1 LTQKRTPTAV
11 ILRLAKMS
19 DASSVAGVTVRAVTE
34 ENIELARA
42 VTDRNGLAQF
52 AKDSLFPKSRDPRA
66 KDAHLFIAD
75 TATGPALQFV
85 EGTSYP
91 SGSSYAASGRRP
103 RVEIITDRNLYRPS
117 QTVKMK
123 GLVRDANDAGLTI
136 PGDAEVHWTITE
148 GYGNRVVGEGDTTVS
163 LYGGRG
169 GEWKC
174 SVTIEHER

>member
-1 LTQKRTPTAV
+1 TTV

-42 VTDRNGLAQF
+42 VTDKNGIAQF
-52 AKDSLFPKSRDPRA
+52 AKDSLFPKLNDPKA

-75 TATGPALQFV
+75 TVAGSALQFV

-91 SGSSYAASGRRP
+91 SGSGYAGSARRP
-103 RVEIITDRNLYRPS
+103 PLEIITDRNLYRPS

-123 GLVRDANDAGLTI
+123 GLVRDANQAGLTI
-136 PGDAEVHWTITE
+136 PGNAEVHWTITE
-148 GYGNRVVGEGDTTVS
+148 GYSSRIVGEGNTTVS
-163 LYGGRG
+163 PY
-169 GEWKC
+169 
-174 SVTIEHER
+174 